1 MSEELAVYRGELPES
16 DAAAEIRAALRGE
29 GVKTA
34 ARATAWAEQLLQH
47 ATEGDLGRFAW
58 CAAELASV
66 ARRAQRMSAKLKA
79 GDGQ

>member
-16 DAAAEIRAALRGE
+16 DAAVLRGE
-29 GVKTA
+29 GVKIA

-66 ARRAQRMSAKLKA
+66 ARRAQRMGAKLKA